1 VVFEDALAGIE
12 AGHAGG
18 MKVVGVATTHP
29 AAALEGKVH
38 RVVTRLD
45 ELTVADLRALV
56 SG

>member
-1 VVFEDALAGIE
+1 VVFEDAFAGID

-29 AAALEGKVH
+29 AEALAGKVH
-38 RVVTRLD
+38 RVVGRLD
-45 ELTVADLRALV
+45 ELTVADLRGLV